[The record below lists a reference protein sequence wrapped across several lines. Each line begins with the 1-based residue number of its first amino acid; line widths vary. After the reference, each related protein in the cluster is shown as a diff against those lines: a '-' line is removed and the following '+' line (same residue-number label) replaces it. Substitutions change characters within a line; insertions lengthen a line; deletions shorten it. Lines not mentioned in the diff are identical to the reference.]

1 MNWFTAKDPLK
12 KLEQQRQA
20 LDPVQAGWPEG
31 IQDILRTPLP
41 SAETDILQL
50 PLLVFDFETSGLNAE
65 RDRIVSMGWVEV
77 HQGIIALESA
87 RHLLLQASADTDASA
102 VALHHIVPEMQQHG
116 ISEAAAFDKLWSA
129 MAGKVLVVHG
139 AVMEREFTRQYL
151 RRNALPEL
159 PLVWLDT
166 LKIEQA
172 FPTASER
179 GAVSWRLSDLR
190 RRYRLPEYP
199 AHHALSDAIA
209 TAELLLAQRFRLF
222 RQQPAPLGEWV
233 KASRQ

>member
-1 MNWFTAKDPLK
+1 MRWFTPRDPLRR
-12 KLEQQRQA
+12 LEQQRQRLTPA
-20 LDPVQAGWPEG
+20 QPDWPPG
-31 IQDILRTPLP
+31 IQAILQAPLPAANADIL
-41 SAETDILQL
+41 SL
-50 PLLVFDFETSGLNAE
+50 PLLVFDFETSGLDPE
-65 RDRIVSMGWVEV
+65 RDRIVSMGWVEIRHGV
-77 HQGIIALESA
+77 VVLESA
-87 RHLLLQASADTDASA
+87 RHLLLQAAPGVNGSAA
-102 VALHHIVPEMQQHG
+102 ALHHIVPQMQQHG
-116 ISEAAAFDKLWSA
+116 VSEAAAFDKLWSA

-139 AVMEREFTRQYL
+139 AVMEREFTAQYL

-159 PLVWLDT
+159 PLAWLDT

-179 GAVSWRLSDLR
+179 GGVSWRLSDLR

-222 RQQPAPLGEWV
+222 RQQPAPLGELV
-233 KASRQ
+233 KASF